1 MEREAKLGEVI
12 ADTIIGFDSNVL
24 SAFLL
29 ANNGKVTQC
38 EGDPLAQ
45 ERLATYR
52 LFLHCRP
59 FILPSV
65 TVEAG
70 LIPDGVKL
78 EEHLR
83 FIAYSFAEVIPDEYQ
98 EQLIAGRAAELRKWH
113 NGELDC
119 RIVAEAEIGDVPTV
133 VSLDSK
139 LISRLSPHTS
149 VRLRRPSELWS
160 DLALPHGTRPQWVPG
175 SGHPLEHETWWRW

>member
-1 MEREAKLGEVI
+1 MKREAQLGG
-12 ADTIIGFDSNVL
+12 AMANTIIGFDSNVL

-29 ANNGKVTQC
+29 ANSGKVAQYA
-38 EGDPLAQ
+38 GDPLVQ

-52 LFLHCRP
+52 LFLHCKS

-78 EEHLR
+78 GEHLR
-83 FIAYSFAEVIPDEYQ
+83 FIAYTFAEVVPDEYQ
-98 EQLIAGRAAELRKWH
+98 EQLIVARAAKLRAFH

-119 RIVAEAEIGDVPTV
+119 RIVAEAEVGEVPTL

-149 VRLRRPSELWS
+149 LRLRRPTELWS
-160 DLALPHGTRPQWVPG
+160 ELRLPAGTPPKWVPG

>member
-1 MEREAKLGEVI
+1 MEGEPAVSCVVE
-12 ADTIIGFDSNVL
+12 DTIIAFDSNVL

-29 ANNGKVTQC
+29 ANVGKVAQYV
-38 EGDPLAQ
+38 GDPLAH
-45 ERLATYR
+45 ERRATYR

-83 FIAYSFAEVIPDEYQ
+83 FIAYSFGEVIPDEHQ
-98 EQLIAGRAAELRKWH
+98 ERLIAGRSAALRKFH
-113 NGELDC
+113 NGALDC
-119 RIVAEAEIGDVPTV
+119 QIVAEAEIGEVPTL

-139 LISRLSPHTS
+139 LISRLSPHTT
-149 VRLRRPSELWS
+149 VRLRRPTELWS
-160 DLALPHGTRPQWVPG
+160 DLALPAGTPPKWVPG
-175 SGHPLEHETWWRW
+175 SGHPVEHETWWRW

>member
-1 MEREAKLGEVI
+1 MVVDI
-12 ADTIIGFDSNVL
+12 IIGFDSNVL

-29 ANNGKVTQC
+29 ANNGRVSLSH
-38 EGDPLAQ
+38 GDPLAN

-78 EEHLR
+78 DEHLR

-98 EQLIAGRAAELRKWH
+98 KQLITRRAAELGKFH
-113 NGELDC
+113 TGELDC
-119 RIVAEAEIGDVPTV
+119 RIVAEAEVGGVPIV

-149 VRLRRPSELWS
+149 IRLRRPTELWS
-160 DLALPHGTRPQWVPG
+160 DLALPPGTPSKWVPG
-175 SGHPLEHETWWRW
+175 PGHPLEHERWWRW

>member
-1 MEREAKLGEVI
+1 MESEAKLGAVV

-29 ANNGKVTQC
+29 ANNGKVAQY

-52 LFLHCRP
+52 LFLHCKP
-59 FILPSV
+59 FILLSV

-78 EEHLR
+78 KEHLR
-83 FIAYSFAEVIPDEYQ
+83 FIAYSFAEVIPDECQ
-98 EQLIAGRAAELRKWH
+98 EQLIAGRAAELRKFH
-113 NGELDC
+113 HGELNC
-119 RIVAEAEIGDVPTV
+119 RIVAEAEIGEVPTL

-139 LISRLSPHTS
+139 LISRLSPNTS
-149 VRLRRPSELWS
+149 VRLRRPTELWI
-160 DLALPHGTRPQWVPG
+160 DLALPPGTAPKWVPG

>member
-1 MEREAKLGEVI
+1 MDNGTAPGGAV

-29 ANNGKVTQC
+29 ANNGKVAQYA
-38 EGDPLAQ
+38 GDPLAQ

-70 LIPDGVKL
+70 VIPDGVKL

-98 EQLIAGRAAELRKWH
+98 DQVIARRAAELLKFH
-113 NGELDC
+113 NGDLDC
-119 RIVAEAEIGDVPTV
+119 RIVAEAEIGDVPTL

-149 VRLRRPSELWS
+149 VRISRPTELWS
-160 DLALPHGTRPQWVPG
+160 DLALPLGAQPKWVPG